1 MDRRRILIILA
12 GLTLAQIM
20 AGVEGTIVSTAQRA
34 IGADLGGLRQLSWIF
49 TGYLL
54 AQAASTPLW
63 GKGSDIFGRRRLF
76 QLSIVVFMVGS
87 VIAGFAPSMLVL
99 IIGRVVQGV
108 GAGGLFSL
116 SMAIMGD
123 LLSPR
128 ERGTYIGYMGGAY
141 ATATVIGP
149 LVGGLFVDYVSWR
162 WIFFFMLP
170 LGLVSLY
177 VSNLVPERA
186 RAAERPYIDY
196 AGSALLVIWVTG
208 LVLITRLGGSTYHW
222 LSPQIGA
229 LTLLT
234 VVAFGLFVRCQFRAP
249 EALVPPRLFRDRVFV
264 AGYTSQLL
272 MGFVLV
278 GVTIMAPLYLQFVKG
293 AGATNSGL
301 LTIPLTLGMMGSSV
315 YSGRRIS
322 KTGRYRYFPIA
333 GMAATALSLYLMSS
347 MDVATSRAV
356 TGAYMFLFGL
366 GIGASMQVVLVAV
379 QNRVDPADMGIATSV
394 NSFSRALG
402 STVGSALFSAV
413 LLARL
418 DTLLPQFVPG
428 SDIEVD
434 TIQADPARL
443 AAMQP
448 EVREGI
454 IEAFSGALSDVFLVG
469 VPFALLALLAVW
481 RMPEHRLRENRA
493 VDGSDFDAGGAI
505 EAVA

>member
-1 MDRRRILIILA
+1 M
-12 GLTLAQIM
+12 
-20 AGVEGTIVSTAQRA
+20 
-34 IGADLGGLRQLSWIF
+34 RQLSWIF

-87 VIAGFAPSMLVL
+87 VIAGLAPSMLVL

-177 VSNLVPERA
+177 VSNLVPERRVCGGA
-186 RAAERPYIDY
+186 AIRSTTRAPR
-196 AGSALLVIWVTG
+196 SSSSWVTG
-208 LVLITRLGGSTYHW
+208 LVLITLPRRLDVS
-222 LSPQIGA
+222 LALPPDRR

-249 EALVPPRLFRDRVFV
+249 EALVPPRLFRDRLRRRVHQSAADGLR
-264 AGYTSQLL
+264 AGRCDDHGAALPAVREGRRRDQL
-272 MGFVLV
+272 GPPHDPAHPRHDGLV
-278 GVTIMAPLYLQFVKG
+278 GVLRSPHQQDRPLP
-293 AGATNSGL
+293 L
-301 LTIPLTLGMMGSSV
+301 LPHRRHGSHRV
-315 YSGRRIS
+315 
-322 KTGRYRYFPIA
+322 
-333 GMAATALSLYLMSS
+333 SLYLMSS

-434 TIQADPARL
+434 TLQADPARL

-481 RMPEHRLRENRA
+481 RIPEHRLRENRA